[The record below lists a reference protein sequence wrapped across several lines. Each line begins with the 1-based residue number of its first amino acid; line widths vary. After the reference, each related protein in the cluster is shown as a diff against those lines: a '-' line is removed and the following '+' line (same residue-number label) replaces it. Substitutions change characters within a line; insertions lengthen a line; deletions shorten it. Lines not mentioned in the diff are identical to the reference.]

1 MHPRRYLPYKI
12 YIHYIDELFLQK
24 KRLSLITTQTSTDS
38 NDIHNDGPLSGS
50 FHGTSNTK
58 FSPQNTM
65 RYVDGAASDEQNS
78 SSFERNYNRSSSI
91 GGEERLTGRKEIAR
105 TLALDRTNDAVYTAT
120 TNVVKAIMSLSQGV
134 EKSAAIEY
142 LDLVRNVGIELR
154 ALLSSVDTLASI
166 FPPQAHK

>member
-1 MHPRRYLPYKI
+1 MFPNWCLPLLNIIASNY
-12 YIHYIDELFLQK
+12 LQK

-50 FHGTSNTK
+50 FHGTSNAQY
-58 FSPQNTM
+58 SPQNTM
-65 RYVDGAASDEQNS
+65 RYVDGATSDEQNS
-78 SSFERNYNRSSSI
+78 SSFERHFNRSSSI
-91 GGEERLTGRKEIAR
+91 GGEDRVTGRKEIAR

-134 EKSAAIEY
+134 EKAAAIEY